1 MIKITKIKINKNML
15 KFELIYWIFITIL
28 MLFFN
33 YISFEIEKNIRIVW
47 FEVATIIA
55 VVVNVL
61 MIVLK
66 NETIEFYKRFFIIA
80 LALGIIYCAIIPIG
94 TANDEFSHILRTYEI
109 VDKYTNF
116 NFKNNSKFSKS
127 FDVLENLKNDKFVN
141 YSNYIEKFSEF
152 NLNNEVKDFSEKY
165 ENTKLYSP
173 LQYLPQVIGMSIANL
188 FSDNI
193 IILVIFSRLFGLLF
207 WICICTY
214 SIKII
219 PSRKTFFAILMLL
232 PIHICTAS
240 CLSGDTVTNAMCMLF
255 ITILYKNLSEN
266 TKIDRK
272 DKIIFIISGTM
283 IALCKIVYLPFVF
296 LVLLLTK
303 ENFDTKKENITFKT
317 LVILISC
324 IVGISWFLI
333 GSLILSSSNTASIDQ
348 VKYILEDPLRYIFIM
363 IQTYL
368 NSGGN
373 LIFQS
378 TTGYELLCD
387 SRVLVYQPV
396 SYILSIL
403 IILGLFIKDEGE
415 FANTNKLQKNFVWL
429 VILGTIILIT
439 TAIYIQWTSMFEI
452 GFPSVLGLQGRY
464 FIPIYALLIFT
475 INKFSI
481 DLKKEQILNVN
492 LIMQII
498 MFLLVS
504 QAYIK

>member
-193 IILVIFSRLFGLLF
+193 IILVIFQDYLDYYFG
-207 WICICTY
+207 Y
-214 SIKII
+214 
-219 PSRKTFFAILMLL
+219 A
-232 PIHICTAS
+232 
-240 CLSGDTVTNAMCMLF
+240 
-255 ITILYKNLSEN
+255 
-266 TKIDRK
+266 
-272 DKIIFIISGTM
+272 
-283 IALCKIVYLPFVF
+283 FVH
-296 LVLLLTK
+296 T
-303 ENFDTKKENITFKT
+303 
-317 LVILISC
+317 
-324 IVGISWFLI
+324 
-333 GSLILSSSNTASIDQ
+333 Q
-348 VKYILEDPLRYIFIM
+348 
-363 IQTYL
+363 
-368 NSGGN
+368 
-373 LIFQS
+373 
-378 TTGYELLCD
+378 
-387 SRVLVYQPV
+387 
-396 SYILSIL
+396 
-403 IILGLFIKDEGE
+403 
-415 FANTNKLQKNFVWL
+415 
-429 VILGTIILIT
+429 
-439 TAIYIQWTSMFEI
+439 
-452 GFPSVLGLQGRY
+452 
-464 FIPIYALLIFT
+464 
-475 INKFSI
+475 
-481 DLKKEQILNVN
+481 
-492 LIMQII
+492 
-498 MFLLVS
+498 
-504 QAYIK
+504 